1 MGWFRKDA
9 DPVGDL
15 GDLGGE
21 HAAPVQIDLGFQQR
35 PWEVEMLV
43 TQLEGDGLRLH
54 LTTQS
59 QVPELGGGLG
69 PKRCMLL
76 VDPADEQRLRAEL
89 QAAGFL

>member
-15 GDLGGE
+15 VD

-43 TQLEGDGLRLH
+43 TKLEGDGLRLH
-54 LTTQS
+54 LTTQG
-59 QVPELGGGLG
+59 QIPEMSGGLG

-76 VDPADEQRLRAEL
+76 VSPDDEPRLRAEL
-89 QAAGFL
+89 ESAGFL